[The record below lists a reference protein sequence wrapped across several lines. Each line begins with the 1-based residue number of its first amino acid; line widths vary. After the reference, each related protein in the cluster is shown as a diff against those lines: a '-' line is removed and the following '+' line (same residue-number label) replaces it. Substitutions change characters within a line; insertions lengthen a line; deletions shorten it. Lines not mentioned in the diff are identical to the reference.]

1 MNLRVRQG
9 AEMAVMVA
17 VSALLYVEFFRLN
30 DIFFSSFEHIQGVN
44 WVFLPAGFRVLL
56 VLGMGVPGATGILLG
71 NCWLDRAHFS
81 DDSLGLLLATAL
93 VSGFTP
99 WCVKWVME
107 KKQLLSTQ
115 LQKLTAQSLLEFVL
129 AYAICNALAHQLV
142 WWAMKRPS
150 TNPWVD
156 VWPIFV
162 GDAVGA
168 LVILY
173 TLKLLLPALFG
184 LSARFKLKPQAK
196 TKPADR

>member
-1 MNLRVRQG
+1 
-9 AEMAVMVA
+9 
-17 VSALLYVEFFRLN
+17 
-30 DIFFSSFEHIQGVN
+30 
-44 WVFLPAGFRVLL
+44 
-56 VLGMGVPGATGILLG
+56 LLG
-71 NCWLDRAHFS
+71 NCWLDRADLS
-81 DDSLGLLLATAL
+81 EGSLGLVLLTAS

-107 KKQLLSTQ
+107 KKQLLATQ
-115 LQKLTAQSLLEFVL
+115 LQQLTAQSLLKFVM

-156 VWPIFV
+156 VWPMFV

-173 TLKLLLPALFG
+173 TLKLMLPALFG
-184 LSARFKLKPQAK
+184 LSARFKLKPQAR